1 MVGKALGLPDSMV
14 YRQPFPGPG
23 LGVRCVGA
31 ITRDRLEAVR
41 ESDAILREEFAKNG
55 LEGKVWQYFTI
66 VPDFKST
73 GIKNNKRTYDW
84 PVVIRAVNSVD
95 ATSATIEEIPYSL
108 LGHITE
114 RILNEVKGVNRV
126 LYDLSPKPVAT
137 IEWE

>member
-1 MVGKALGLPDSMV
+1 M
-14 YRQPFPGPG
+14 
-23 LGVRCVGA
+23 RCVGA

-55 LEGKVWQYFTI
+55 LQGKVWQYFTI
-66 VPDFKST
+66 VPDFTST
-73 GIKNNKRTYDW
+73 GICDGKRTDAW

-108 LGHITE
+108 LHHITA
-114 RILNEVKGVNRV
+114 RITSEVKGVNRV
-126 LYDLSPKPVAT
+126 LYDLTPKAPAT